1 MIRRC
6 QAPQLEVSWLTQ
18 YGGESL
24 QTVNLPTAPRIIAN
38 ISNSLMTAAPSYLDD
53 AIYLQRRSNFTS
65 NYTQYNGIGETS
77 QEWLRADRVSI
88 NQEAVVVVAVRESVF
103 PGAGEFLTG
112 LGWTAIGQTITMGYN
127 TAPANL
133 QLYAGLVDAGL
144 VQISGAWGRRITHP
158 RS

>member
-1 MIRRC
+1 MRRSILC
-6 QAPQLEVSWLTQ
+6 GALLSAVFLSHDQALQAHSLEVSWLTQ

-24 QTVNLPTAPRIIAN
+24 QTVNLPTAPWMIAN

-103 PGAGEFLTG
+103 PV
-112 LGWTAIGQTITMGYN
+112 
-127 TAPANL
+127 P
-133 QLYAGLVDAGL
+133 VRD
-144 VQISGAWGRRITHP
+144 
-158 RS
+158 